1 MIRQIS
7 SLLLNPTEKL
17 KVQICIGLMDGNGQ
31 PSYCNIFQGEGASY
45 LHLSP
50 KPYVAIRYV
59 DKGRPWS
66 HRDNIT
72 ITQRNIH
79 AMKTQLPH
87 FYQNLL
93 QHEEAIYQYDGNGY
107 IIAMHDTTPYEET
120 IYLGMGQV
128 LRLSPTTLYDEK
140 NKPFPGIFLYIN
152 QLENEVE
159 LSMEEYESFQELFV
173 SLQIHQE
180 GMLLLNT
187 YLTLCD
193 RGGNFQIPIGNSF
206 ENGKK
211 AMYQMPEKKETRVN
225 VFASFGT
232 SKRTSTSSE
241 EKELVQGPNK
251 TKQPTTLEELG

>member
-31 PSYCNIFQGEGASY
+31 PSYCNIFQGEEASY
-45 LHLSP
+45 LHISP

-107 IIAMHDTTPYEET
+107 IIAMHDATPYEET

-187 YLTLCD
+187 YLTLCE